1 MQRWTI
7 MGNNQNSLPSRAE
20 KEKQRMVQ
28 ILQTAGISGS
38 RMDALAPII
47 DNAAWMKAKLD
58 DARAE
63 IKDSSV
69 AIPYD
74 NGGGQTGIRENPQ
87 FKAYEA
93 LWKSYISGMSYI
105 LQTLPPETAKEADTE
120 PKPATVLEMVKS
132 RHTS

>member
-1 MQRWTI
+1 
-7 MGNNQNSLPSRAE
+7 
-20 KEKQRMVQ
+20 MVQ

-38 RMDALAPII
+38 RMDALVPII